1 MGLEGFDAMRT
12 DNSAYDGLS
21 VADGKTGFSPI
32 AELKRAAIDAYVWQV
47 LKDHVDK
54 STYTRDGSG
63 YSFKRKLAPP
73 RTSPFGPDPDLS
85 KMPHTYKL
93 TPPTFDGNNLQG
105 GGDLTKTQDKGVR
118 YADDNS
124 DDKFINQH
132 NFADGFQQVNNR
144 IDRALEPWLS
154 LPDPNPI
161 VDELCGSGG
170 NFKNAYDLLAVAGG
184 DTGVTGSSDLA
195 FYLRT
200 LIVDHDDAMEGA
212 SWYAFRTKYAHA
224 MPGAVNGNFQLLCAG
239 GSALAGEQQ
248 VFAKA
253 RQGVVNIVNSAT
265 DVFSKAATPST
276 AKAGLKVSTTAA
288 IGAAV
293 VAAVATVATGVGPA
307 GVALAVGG
315 AGLQIVEKVADDR
328 EEVSKANGN
337 GNYDGAMTAFEGCLT
352 DLNEEIK
359 KSEKELKAKLD
370 YNVANVTGRNGGTG
384 KGGPTEEE
392 RLKAEKPYGVNFAAI
407 DPENGGTL
415 SIKKDQSGNGTEVRE
430 GVIGND
436 LPGIERNLLDA
447 VESVKQHGKLCG
459 GLIKKDS
466 RIGIGADGA
475 NDNNLMVFL
484 SKFVN
489 ELATET
495 NLAKRNL
502 ELTVECLETQDAAS
516 SAEIKKVIADI
527 NEREKRSVLPE

>member
-1 MGLEGFDAMRT
+1 MTHHQKDAQ
-12 DNSAYDGLS
+12 Y
-21 VADGKTGFSPI
+21 
-32 AELKRAAIDAYVWQV
+32 
-47 LKDHVDK
+47 
-54 STYTRDGSG
+54 
-63 YSFKRKLAPP
+63 
-73 RTSPFGPDPDLS
+73 GPDTNHDMLI
-85 KMPHTYKL
+85 K
-93 TPPTFDGNNLQG
+93 
-105 GGDLTKTQDKGVR
+105 
-118 YADDNS
+118 
-124 DDKFINQH
+124 QH
-132 NFADGFQQVNNR
+132 NFAEGFQQVSNR
-144 IDRALEPWLS
+144 IDQALEPWLN

-161 VDELCGSGG
+161 VDELKGSGG
-170 NFKNAYDLLAVAGG
+170 HFKKAYDLLAVAGS
-184 DTGVTGSSDLA
+184 DKGVTGASELA

-200 LIVDHDDAMEGA
+200 LIVDHDDAMSGA
-212 SWYAFRTKYAHA
+212 SWYAFRTNYVHA
-224 MPGAVNGNFQLLCAG
+224 MPGAINGNFQLLCAG
-239 GSALAGEQQ
+239 GSALGGEQQ
-248 VFAKA
+248 VFVKA
-253 RQGVVNIVNSAT
+253 RQGVVNIINSAT

-276 AKAGLKVSTTAA
+276 AKAGLKVSTVAG

-293 VAAVATVATGVGPA
+293 VAAVATIATGVGPA

-337 GNYDGAMTAFEGCLT
+337 GNYDGAVAAFEGCLT

-359 KSEKELKAKLD
+359 KSERELKAKLD
-370 YNVANVTGRNGGTG
+370 YNVANVTGRNGSTG
-384 KGGPTEEE
+384 KGGPTEKE
-392 RLKAEKPYGVNFAAI
+392 RLKAERPYGVNFAAI

-484 SKFVN
+484 SKFLN

-502 ELTVECLETQDAAS
+502 ELTVESLETQDAAS
-516 SAEIKKVIADI
+516 AAELKKVIADI

>member
-1 MGLEGFDAMRT
+1 MSVDGLEAMRT
-12 DNSAYDGLS
+12 DNHDYNGLS
-21 VADGKTGFSPI
+21 VANNATGFTPI
-32 AELKRAAIDAYVWQV
+32 ADLKRAAIDAYVWQV
-47 LKDHVDK
+47 LKDHV
-54 STYTRDGSG
+54 SEVTYTRDGSG
-63 YSFKRKLAPP
+63 YSFERKFAPQYGTP
-73 RTSPFGPDPDLS
+73 YGPDPNIS
-85 KMPHTYKL
+85 IMPRTYKL
-93 TPPTFDGNNLQG
+93 TPPTFEGNNLKG
-105 GGDLTKTQDKGVR
+105 GGDLTPEQEKGVK
-118 YADDNS
+118 YSPDNS
-124 DDKFINQH
+124 DDRFICQH

-144 IDRALEPWLS
+144 VDRALEPWLS

-161 VDELCGSGG
+161 VDELAGSGG
-170 NFKNAYDLLAVAGG
+170 HFKKAYDLLAVAGS
-184 DTGVTGSSDLA
+184 DTGVTGASELA

-200 LIVDHDDAMEGA
+200 LIVDHSEAMAGA
-212 SWYAFRTKYAHA
+212 SWYAFRTNYAHA

-248 VFAKA
+248 VFVKA
-253 RQGVVNIVNSAT
+253 RQGVVNIVSSAT
-265 DVFSKAATPST
+265 DVFRKAATPST
-276 AKAGLKVSTTAA
+276 AQPGLKVSTVAA

-293 VAAVATVATGVGPA
+293 VAAVATIATGVGPA

-315 AGLQIVEKVADDR
+315 AGLQIVEKVAGDR
-328 EEVSKANGN
+328 EEVSKTNDN
-337 GNYDGAMTAFEGCLT
+337 GNYDGAMAAFEGCLA

-359 KSEKELKAKLD
+359 KSETELKAKLD
-370 YNVANVTGRNGGTG
+370 FNVANVTGVNATGG
-384 KGGPTEEE
+384 KGAPTEEQ
-392 RLKAEKPYGVNFAAI
+392 RLAAEKPYGVNFSAI

-415 SIKKDQSGNGTEVRE
+415 SVKKDDSGNGTEVKE

-447 VESVKQHGKLCG
+447 VEAVKQHGQLCG

-475 NDNNLMVFL
+475 NNNTLMVFL

-495 NLAKRNL
+495 NLVKQNL
-502 ELTVECLETQDAAS
+502 NLTVESLETQDAAS
-516 SAEIKKVIADI
+516 AAELRRIIADI